1 MPGID
6 RIRPPFSRTAGPSGS
21 ESEEH
26 SGPPGPEWAGTV
38 AWLAQ
43 MITGATYSIIIIIM
57 ITIIVII
64 MIMIM
69 IIIIIIIIII
79 GPEPELEPTAMG
91 EKPAMRGS
99 LERPFKLA

>member
-43 MITGATYSIIIIIM
+43 MITGTYS
-57 ITIIVII
+57 
-64 MIMIM
+64 

-79 GPEPELEPTAMG
+79 TIGPEPEP
-91 EKPAMRGS
+91 
-99 LERPFKLA
+99 